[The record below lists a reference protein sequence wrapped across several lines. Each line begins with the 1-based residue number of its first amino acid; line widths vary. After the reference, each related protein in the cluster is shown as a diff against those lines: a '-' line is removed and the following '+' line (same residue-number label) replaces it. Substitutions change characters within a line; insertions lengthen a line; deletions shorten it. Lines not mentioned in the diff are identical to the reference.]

1 MALNNIESSMKL
13 MHLSLLLVTL
23 IFQMCSGVLLDISG
37 SSEFAVLSKPF
48 TLTCT
53 ARDAANIEGF
63 VTFYRVPHPGSYG
76 ALLQHPNSCE
86 EMGNPK
92 GGGTLSC
99 GIGTNRSSST
109 TKKYLVQF
117 NVTDSN
123 LTFCFCAFRNN
134 LVSNNFTLQVKGKV
148 HVNSAAEPPITDPFT
163 LPIVFTV
170 AQLVIGVLPTFL

>member
-13 MHLSLLLVTL
+13 MHLRLLLVTL

-53 ARDAANIEGF
+53 ARDAANIKGF
-63 VTFYRVPHPGSYG
+63 VTFYRVPHPGPYG
-76 ALLQHPNSCE
+76 SMWQHPNSCE
-86 EMGNPK
+86 EMTHPI
-92 GGGTLSC
+92 GGKVSC
-99 GIGTNRSSST
+99 GTGTNRSSST

-123 LTFCFCAFRNN
+123 LTFCFCSFGKH

-148 HVNSAAEPPITDPFT
+148 HVNSAAEPLITDPFT